1 MDGRG
6 VHASSHT
13 WVPAF
18 ILVMKMHAVEG
29 EKSVSPSFPFSV
41 TGPAQKARLHVQGSK
56 IPESV
61 GDLRQEALSTALVA
75 KAHACCPHTPTP
87 TASLKHKECSFTVF

>member
-6 VHASSHT
+6 MYASSQM

-29 EKSVSPSFPFSV
+29 EKSVSLSFPFAV

-56 IPESV
+56 Y
-61 GDLRQEALSTALVA
+61 LRVWLISDRKPSAQ
-75 KAHACCPHTPTP
+75 PW
-87 TASLKHKECSFTVF
+87 